1 MSDDRITHAI
11 VKNIYI
17 WEVNRQLNKRKLRR
31 NKDDKKNLKNNVKLT
46 MLDNKKIPPESF

>member
-31 NKDDKKNLKNNVKLT
+31 NKDDKKKSEK
-46 MLDNKKIPPESF
+46 